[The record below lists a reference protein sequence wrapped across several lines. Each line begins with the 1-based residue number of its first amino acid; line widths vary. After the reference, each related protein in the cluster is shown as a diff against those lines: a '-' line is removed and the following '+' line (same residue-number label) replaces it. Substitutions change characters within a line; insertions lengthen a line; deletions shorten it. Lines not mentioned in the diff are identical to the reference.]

1 MKSFRVNKITGAVK
15 QFFGK
20 QTGMNAHTAGAYN
33 SWASKMGF
41 SKVASAIKAAPVAQ
55 KIGMT
60 VATIAVVGGTAAGV
74 IAMNQPAPTP
84 TPNQTPAPAVAEQ
97 KTEEPKQEETK
108 PAEETK
114 SETTTEET
122 RPAEETKSNDSDQQ
136 SSASSQNTY
145 TPSETA
151 PSNNAQSEP
160 DPEPAPAPTPQKKEP
175 EKPHLLGYKH
185 ILSAWNPDTNEI
197 FRTTYG
203 YDGDYSSREE
213 AVQALTRMIQAGGK
227 STPRG
232 IEESEEPIYGYDK

>member
-20 QTGMNAHTAGAYN
+20 QTGMDTHTAGAYN

-55 KIGMT
+55 KIGMA
-60 VATIAVVGGTAAGV
+60 VATVAVVGGTAAGV

-97 KTEEPKQEETK
+97 KTDEPKKEETK

-114 SETTTEET
+114 SETATEET
-122 RPAEETKSNDSDQQ
+122 KPTEETKSENTEQQ
-136 SSASSQNTY
+136 SSTPAQNSY
-145 TPSETA
+145 TPSETT
-151 PSNNAQSEP
+151 PSSNAQSE
-160 DPEPAPAPTPQKKEP
+160 PEPAPAPAPAPEP